1 MSSWSRPMP
10 REYWET
16 KLEDYRE
23 GHQLATGF
31 MEQAKRE
38 GRDRAAWI
46 WGEERKRLVAVFVE
60 CKRKLSR

>member
-23 GHQLATGF
+23 AHGYATRF
-31 MEQAKRE
+31 MERAKRE
-38 GRDRAAWI
+38 GRERAAWI
-46 WGEERKRLVAVFVE
+46 WGEERKRLVAIFME
-60 CKRKLSR
+60 CKRKLGE